1 MLIGLIT
8 PARAG
13 SARLAGETAA
23 MMDGM
28 STPSSGSALGE
39 GASRRPAAAPERERE
54 QAATGSGHLGDLTE
68 LTELVRATASGDDGA
83 FERLYD
89 RIAPRVHGLV
99 VRVLR
104 DAAQSEEVT
113 QEVFL
118 EVWRNAHHID
128 LSRSSPMGWI
138 LTLAHRRAV
147 DRVRSAEAARRR
159 DHLDLVRDPRRS
171 LDETVERAHANLEGD
186 RVREALDA
194 LTDLQ
199 REAIQLAYFDGYTHT
214 QVATMLDIPLGTAKS
229 RIRDALLRLRD
240 VLGEDT

>member
-1 MLIGLIT
+1 
-8 PARAG
+8 
-13 SARLAGETAA
+13 

-28 STPSSGSALGE
+28 STPSSGSAPGE
-39 GASRRPAAAPERERE
+39 GASRRPLVAQEKERGRGPS
-54 QAATGSGHLGDLTE
+54 GSGDLGDLGA
-68 LTELVRATASGDDGA
+68 LVSATADGDEQA

-89 RIAPRVHGLV
+89 RVAPRVHGLV

-104 DAAQSEEVT
+104 DVAQAEEVT

-118 EVWRNAHHID
+118 EVWRSARHID
-128 LSRSSPMGWI
+128 PSHGSPMGWI

-171 LDETVERAHANLEGD
+171 RDETVEQAHANLEGD
-186 RVREALDA
+186 RVRDALSA

-240 VLGEDT
+240 VLGENP